1 MRKFQDK
8 FEKRGGRVKAA
19 VLNERGDFY
28 ISDAVKVIIAVV
40 LGSLLLVAMTA
51 LFNDTVLP
59 RITAEI
65 EGLLDSDMKNTG
77 KLEDSLRLR
86 VAISRERGGKTE
98 PDGTSRRICSR
109 EEGNFP
115 LPFRK
120 EYAASGGGMRGNN
133 G

>member
-8 FEKRGGRVKAA
+8 FEKRGGRAKAA

-65 EGLLDSDMKNTG
+65 EGLFG
-77 KLEDSLRLR
+77 
-86 VAISRERGGKTE
+86 
-98 PDGTSRRICSR
+98 
-109 EEGNFP
+109 
-115 LPFRK
+115 
-120 EYAASGGGMRGNN
+120 
-133 G
+133 

>member
-1 MRKFQDK
+1 MRKFQNK
-8 FEKRGGRVKAA
+8 FEKRRGRVKAA

-65 EGLLDSDMKNTG
+65 EGLFG
-77 KLEDSLRLR
+77 
-86 VAISRERGGKTE
+86 
-98 PDGTSRRICSR
+98 
-109 EEGNFP
+109 
-115 LPFRK
+115 
-120 EYAASGGGMRGNN
+120 
-133 G
+133 

>member
-8 FEKRGGRVKAA
+8 FEKRGRRVKAA

-65 EGLLDSDMKNTG
+65 EGLFG
-77 KLEDSLRLR
+77 
-86 VAISRERGGKTE
+86 
-98 PDGTSRRICSR
+98 
-109 EEGNFP
+109 
-115 LPFRK
+115 
-120 EYAASGGGMRGNN
+120 
-133 G
+133 

>member
-1 MRKFQDK
+1 MVKFQEN
-8 FEKRGGRVKAA
+8 FETTRSQAKAA

-65 EGLLDSDMKNTG
+65 EGLFG
-77 KLEDSLRLR
+77 
-86 VAISRERGGKTE
+86 
-98 PDGTSRRICSR
+98 
-109 EEGNFP
+109 
-115 LPFRK
+115 
-120 EYAASGGGMRGNN
+120 
-133 G
+133 

>member
-1 MRKFQDK
+1 MRNFQDK

-65 EGLLDSDMKNTG
+65 EGLFG
-77 KLEDSLRLR
+77 
-86 VAISRERGGKTE
+86 
-98 PDGTSRRICSR
+98 
-109 EEGNFP
+109 
-115 LPFRK
+115 
-120 EYAASGGGMRGNN
+120 
-133 G
+133 

>member
-1 MRKFQDK
+1 MKKFLDK
-8 FEKRGGRVKAA
+8 FENEGGRVKAA

-65 EGLLDSDMKNTG
+65 EGLFG
-77 KLEDSLRLR
+77 
-86 VAISRERGGKTE
+86 
-98 PDGTSRRICSR
+98 
-109 EEGNFP
+109 
-115 LPFRK
+115 
-120 EYAASGGGMRGNN
+120 
-133 G
+133 